1 MKRHRDLWNKIIDK
15 DNLLLAFKKAK
26 RHKSWQQKVIK
37 VEQNLEEMIEKL
49 RESLIN
55 GTYKTSG
62 YRQKKIYEPKER
74 TIYILPFYPDRIV
87 HHAIMNILEPI
98 WDKLFISH
106 SYACRKNKGQHK
118 GSIKCMEY
126 VRKNR
131 FCLKCDI
138 SKFYPSINHC
148 LLKKVIRK
156 KIKCKKT
163 LNLLDEI
170 IDSVDTPVNVPI
182 GNYLSQWF
190 GNLYLNELDVFLK
203 QKNCVKN
210 YLRYCDDFLLF
221 SDDKTYLNKM
231 AKTINEYVVNI
242 LELKLSK
249 CVLFPTAQGVD
260 FLGYRHFH
268 AGYVLVRKSTA
279 KRMKRRIK
287 RLKYELLKNKISKDK
302 ALSVVAS
309 LSGWLR
315 WANSYNLRMFLE
327 LESLKKEL
335 GGNS

>member
-138 SKFYPSINHC
+138 SKFYPSINHEI
-148 LLKKVIRK
+148 LKRIIRK
-156 KIKCKKT
+156 KIKCKRTIK
-163 LNLLDEI
+163 LLDEI
-170 IDSVDTPVNVPI
+170 IDSIDSPTNVPI

-190 GNLYLNELDVFLK
+190 GNLYLNELDMFLK
-203 QKNCVKN
+203 HDCKIKY

-221 SDDKTYLNKM
+221 SNDKQFLKDMSVKIEEFVTTKLK
-231 AKTINEYVVNI
+231 
-242 LELKLSK
+242 LKLSK
-249 CVLFPTAQGVD
+249 CNV
-260 FLGYRHFH
+260 
-268 AGYVLVRKSTA
+268 AGCGFF
-279 KRMKRRIK
+279 
-287 RLKYELLKNKISKDK
+287 RL
-302 ALSVVAS
+302 
-309 LSGWLR
+309 
-315 WANSYNLRMFLE
+315 
-327 LESLKKEL
+327 
-335 GGNS
+335 

>member
-1 MKRHRDLWNKIIDK
+1 MKRKGNLWTKIIDK
-15 DNLLLAFKKAK
+15 SNLYLAFEKAK
-26 RHKSWQQKVIK
+26 RHKSWQRKVKII
-37 VEQNLEEMIEKL
+37 EANLDYYIEKL
-49 RESLIN
+49 QNDLIT
-55 GTYKTSG
+55 GQYKTAE
-62 YRQKKIYEPKER
+62 YKLKTIYEPKKR
-74 TIYILPFYPDRIV
+74 DIYILPFYPDRIV

-98 WDKLFISH
+98 WDKLFISD

-118 GSIKCMEY
+118 GSIKCMKY

-138 SKFYPSINHC
+138 SKFYSSINHEI
-148 LLKKVIRK
+148 LKRIIRK
-156 KIKCKKT
+156 KIKCKRTIK
-163 LNLLDEI
+163 LLDEI
-170 IDSVDTPVNVPI
+170 IDSIDSPTNVPI

-203 QKNCVKN
+203 QENCVKN

-231 AKTINEYVVNI
+231 AKIINEYVVNI

-268 AGYVLVRKSTA
+268 AGYILVRKSTA

-287 RLKYELLKNKISKDK
+287 RLKYELLKNKISQDK
-302 ALSVVAS
+302 ALSVAAS

-315 WANSYNLRMFLE
+315 WANSYNLKMSLE
-327 LESLKKEL
+327 LELLKKEL

>member
-1 MKRHRDLWNKIIDK
+1 MKRKGNLWTKIIDK
-15 DNLLLAFKKAK
+15 SNLYLAFEKAK
-26 RHKSWQQKVIK
+26 RHKSWQRKVKII
-37 VEQNLEEMIEKL
+37 EANLDYYIEKL
-49 RESLIN
+49 QNDLIT
-55 GTYKTSG
+55 GQYKTAE
-62 YRQKKIYEPKER
+62 YKLKTIYEPKKR
-74 TIYILPFYPDRIV
+74 DIYILPFYPDRIV
-87 HHAIMNILEPI
+87 HHAIMNVLEPI
-98 WDKLFISH
+98 WD
-106 SYACRKNKGQHK
+106 
-118 GSIKCMEY
+118 
-126 VRKNR
+126 NR
-131 FCLKCDI
+131 FIYDKSVPAD
-138 SKFYPSINHC
+138 K
-148 LLKKVIRK
+148 R
-156 KIKCKKT
+156 CKKT